1 MDVEDQNIHP
11 VVKTK
16 SDDIELPEIQATNE
30 EFDETRVKK
39 LIRKVDLRLLPYLTL
54 LYLFSFLDRV
64 NIGFARVY
72 RMEEELHLTPDQY
85 SWTLSIFFVGYVLFE
100 VPSNLLLK
108 KVTPPRWIARIMVTW
123 GAITMALAAVK
134 NFEGLMAG
142 RFFLGVSEAG
152 LFPGLIYFLSFWY
165 TRKEQ
170 GLRIALFYSA
180 ASLAGAFSG
189 LLAYGISYIDQH
201 GGLSGWQW
209 IFIIE
214 GLPSVIIGIATWWLL
229 PSTPNHVKWL
239 TQPERDYLA
248 QRLMNDHTD
257 SGTKVFRKEQF
268 KEAFTDYKV
277 YLYMLSYFGF
287 VCPLYAMAQL
297 LPTIIAGMQ
306 FGKLASL
313 LLTAPPYAVGVFTTI
328 ALAYHSDKKMERCFH
343 FITSI
348 SIGAIGFLIMAVVA
362 NNHVKYFGAFLAVM
376 GIATSLPIHLSWLNN
391 NMLGSTKAGTAS
403 AMVVSFGN
411 VGGIVAGQMYRIS
424 EAPAF
429 TPSHLTN
436 MAFMIMSLVVALVLR
451 YGLSRE
457 NAKLAAM
464 ANTGEFKVNERSDGL
479 DVTNFRFTL

>member
-1 MDVEDQNIHP
+1 MDVENQNTQQLEKPKETGLSEVQI
-11 VVKTK
+11 
-16 SDDIELPEIQATNE
+16 SNE
-30 EFDETRVKK
+30 EFDEARIKS
-39 LIRKVDLRLLPYLTL
+39 LIRKVDIRLLPYLTL

-72 RMEEELHLTPDQY
+72 RMEEELHLTPAQY

-108 KVTPPRWIARIMVTW
+108 KATPPRWIARIMVTW

-142 RFFLGVSEAG
+142 RFFLGVAEAG

-214 GLPSVIIGIATWWLL
+214 GAPSVLIGVATWWLL
-229 PSTPNHVKWL
+229 PSAPNHVKWL
-239 TQPERDYLA
+239 TQSERDFLA

-257 SGTKVFRKEQF
+257 SGTKVFRKDQF

-277 YLYMLSYFGF
+277 YLYMLTFFGL
-287 VCPLYAMAQL
+287 VTPLYAMAQL
-297 LPTIIAGMQ
+297 LPTIITGMQ

-328 ALAYHSDKKMERCFH
+328 ALAFHSDRKMERCFH
-343 FITSI
+343 FCF
-348 SIGAIGFLIMAVVA
+348 AIFVAATGFLIMAVVT
-362 NNHVKYFGAFLAVM
+362 NNHVKYFGAFLSVT
-376 GIATSLPIHLSWLNN
+376 GIASSLPIHLSWLNN
-391 NMLGSTKAGTAS
+391 NMVGSTKAGTAS

-411 VGGIVAGQMYRIS
+411 VGGIVAGQMYRAS
-424 EAPAF
+424 EAPTF
-429 TPSHLTN
+429 VPSHFTN
-436 MAFMIMSLVVALVLR
+436 MAFLIMALFVALALR
-451 YGLSRE
+451 FGLSRE
-457 NAKLAAM
+457 NAKIEAM
-464 ANTGEFKVNERSDGL
+464 VSAGEFKFNERSDGL
-479 DVTNFRFTL
+479 DLTNFRFTL